1 MLDDNQDPGVDVEEL
16 SVGSTRQ
23 KIWLRCGQDSRHR
36 WQITPNAAFTNLKRS
51 TGMGCPYC
59 AGKLVDES
67 NSMLATEPELAK
79 TFHPVL
85 NEGMRDRNNIPIDL
99 SSVTS
104 GSNRVKFWWFCP
116 VAHDHVWQATPH
128 QRCSSGC
135 PACDGKQISVTNSL
149 ATKHPVLAKQWHSS
163 RNGELTPTG
172 VTVASGLKVW
182 WHCVFDSSHE
192 WLARISD
199 RTKKGAGC
207 PHCQLIPRSR
217 LEIILR
223 HELEATLGG
232 TSPLHKI
239 QLPSGRQDCDIIF
252 EKDRLIVEYDGAYW
266 HRLKFERDLE
276 KTRRL
281 VEAGW
286 TVIRIR
292 EEPLEIVSP
301 HDVLVP
307 IGSNTE
313 RICGAAVLA
322 VSRMLQRN
330 LDGAREYAIAGKLIG
345 INEAE
350 KEIADLLH
358 RKTAQR
364 GKKDSHL

>member
-1 MLDDNQDPGVDVEEL
+1 
-16 SVGSTRQ
+16 
-23 KIWLRCGQDSRHR
+23 
-36 WQITPNAAFTNLKRS
+36 
-51 TGMGCPYC
+51 
-59 AGKLVDES
+59 
-67 NSMLATEPELAK
+67 
-79 TFHPVL
+79 
-85 NEGMRDRNNIPIDL
+85 
-99 SSVTS
+99 
-104 GSNRVKFWWFCP
+104 
-116 VAHDHVWQATPH
+116 
-128 QRCSSGC
+128 
-135 PACDGKQISVTNSL
+135 
-149 ATKHPVLAKQWHSS
+149 
-163 RNGELTPTG
+163 
-172 VTVASGLKVW
+172 
-182 WHCVFDSSHE
+182 
-192 WLARISD
+192 
-199 RTKKGAGC
+199 
-207 PHCQLIPRSR
+207 
-217 LEIILR
+217 
-223 HELEATLGG
+223 
-232 TSPLHKI
+232 
-239 QLPSGRQDCDIIF
+239 LPSGRQDCDIIF